1 MEKPRSM
8 LDECGRGEKGRG
20 VGGGGYVQLFLT
32 LLFFVAFLLP
42 LTKTEMGEQWN
53 KTLYTECHLSAFVQV
68 YCMIFLACSPPLPLA
83 AGSLPSSS
91 QQSDRGVV

>member
-20 VGGGGYVQLFLT
+20 GGGICPTILA

-53 KTLYTECHLSAFVQV
+53 KTLYTESV
-68 YCMIFLACSPPLPLA
+68 IFLHLCKFI
-83 AGSLPSSS
+83 
-91 QQSDRGVV
+91 V